1 VTGAALSRPALR
13 RLTKGLLAYG
23 VIGLILS
30 LVAALAI
37 LLAVGRLSAVGETVG
52 GGADQVGTV
61 LARMTTVLDGAATSA
76 ATFGTTID
84 NGSSA
89 LTAAAADIRAI
100 VPQLRDIETQANAIN
115 ILGSRPLE
123 PLASLFGDIAGQIGD
138 LDTQLEG
145 VSTNLSANRGALTA
159 NATSLAALAT
169 EVRALRDQIP
179 AEMPGTALGDAR
191 WLVVLLLLVVLAA
204 VALPAVAALWLGWW
218 LRRELLRSSGFTLA

>member
-1 VTGAALSRPALR
+1 VIGGAVTRPLLR
-13 RLTKGLLAYG
+13 RVAQALLAYG
-23 VIGLILS
+23 VFGIVLS
-30 LVAALAI
+30 LVTTIAIGSAL
-37 LLAVGRLSAVGETVG
+37 GRLSSVGEGVG
-52 GGADQVGTV
+52 AGASQLGTV
-61 LARMTTVLDGAATSA
+61 LGRMGTVLDDAATSA
-76 ATFGTTID
+76 GSFGSTID
-84 NGSSA
+84 SSSA
-89 LTAAAADIRAI
+89 ALTTAAADLRAI
-100 VPQLRDIETQANAIN
+100 VPRLRDIETQANAIN
-115 ILGSRPLE
+115 ILGSRPLA

-145 VSTNLSANRGALTA
+145 VSTNLAANRGALTA

-218 LRRELLRSSGFTLA
+218 LRRELLRSSGFTLT